1 MHQPTRGRTRSRK
14 PRNDHTNARARAV
27 RASGS
32 IICAGLLLVAC
43 ATSGSSAPATFP
55 HTPAPASAVEMSKST
70 FVTRASALCTAN
82 NDQLGDA
89 AHKAFG
95 NQRPTTQTW
104 RPFMLDVALPIVET
118 RLRGLDALP
127 APADDRAKLS
137 AITHAGRAAI
147 TAAKHSP
154 QLLTPASR
162 APFDH
167 YDQLVAA
174 FGIPACSVGG

>member
-43 ATSGSSAPATFP
+43 ATSGSSAPSP

-82 NDQLGDA
+82 NDQLGNA